1 MNSPFL
7 FPGANDSTLQALYCW
22 TASFVAHVFLPQDAG
37 QPPKL
42 PEEGPSDLVPLA
54 SAPLAWRSCPPMAT
68 ASFQLEVTG
77 GALAGVGRVFSVFTF
92 NWQVGGEAPSLL
104 GPGAEAQASSCL
116 SVTWFL
122 PGGPRPCPLP
132 APGAVLHGTPRL
144 GPSVLGC
151 APSVHLWTC
160 G

>member
-1 MNSPFL
+1 MTPLSRPYTV
-7 FPGANDSTLQALYCW
+7 GLQALSLM
-22 TASFVAHVFLPQDAG
+22 SFSPKMLGSLPSSLRRG
-37 QPPKL
+37 LRTSCPWPQPRWPGD
-42 PEEGPSDLVPLA
+42 PVPRWPPPHF
-54 SAPLAWRSCPPMAT
+54 SWRSREEHW
-68 ASFQLEVTG
+68 QV
-77 GALAGVGRVFSVFTF
+77 LAVSSLVFTF

-122 PGGPRPCPLP
+122 PGDPRPCPLP